1 MLHGIKRIS
10 NKSNIVMKNYKN
22 FSLLNKI
29 KRHFEAL
36 VEPDGS
42 HNNTAIIDTNLS
54 MYTNMRQFQAYLT
67 KNAYDMS
74 IMNEYDLWPHTNFG
88 TIDNPS
94 LIFSADA
101 SWRYGFIFFITFNT
115 IFNFY
120 LYFSKRKN

>member
-1 MLHGIKRIS
+1 MFNGIKRIS
-10 NKSNIVMKNYKN
+10 NKTNFLILKNKRN
-22 FSLLNKI
+22 FSWFNKV

-42 HNNTAIIDTNLS
+42 YTNSAIVDSNLA

-88 TIDNPS
+88 TLDNPS

-101 SWRYGFIFFITFNT
+101 SWR
-115 IFNFY
+115 
-120 LYFSKRKN
+120 